1 MFFLQVIS
9 GLLAISRRPASRKL
23 RTLGMATSVVI
34 VLLMWGECFRVALY
48 RALEVPGV
56 PEIIPGQ
63 FRVYFCLVRELG
75 WWWAVNVMLVVR
87 ADFLW
92 DSPVVRRVPP
102 VFGRLVPRTG

>member
-34 VLLMWGECFRVALY
+34 VLLMWDECFRVALY

-56 PEIIPGQ
+56 PEIT
-63 FRVYFCLVRELG
+63 LG
-75 WWWAVNVMLVVR
+75 SSASTSGSSGSS
-87 ADFLW
+87 DGGGP
-92 DSPVVRRVPP
+92 S
-102 VFGRLVPRTG
+102 T